1 MKKLL
6 SLVLALM
13 MLMTSV
19 VAYAESDGDSAADS
33 ATDAATTE
41 TAPVEVVED
50 LSWMEN
56 VIEPNKVVVEA
67 TETQVALE
75 AWNKA
80 IIEVDGLKFKDLNG
94 NGTLDV
100 YEDWRLDSETRA
112 YDLLSQ
118 MTLKEKVGH
127 LFHASTGGTFTAPYP
142 YTEEWLWSN
151 ANIVTIDGATYI
163 PMYHSIL
170 TDGVT
175 TYLHNTNGTPE
186 TLLYENNTMQL
197 IAESGRLGIPV
208 VLSCDRSYNTFAG
221 MVNLAN
227 YALGI
232 THDEELVYN
241 IVAQYAKEE
250 RALGFH
256 VPFHSYGV
264 EIGSWYGDEVNYIA
278 KMITVETKAYE
289 ENGVNACTKHFV
301 ARGGRSGYFSAISPA
316 NLVDSWMVGWDAA
329 VNEGGTSWIM
339 LNNGKFLNNCNVCY
353 DVESMNVLREQI
365 GYDGCVV
372 TDWPMWISAPSAS
385 GTTPDGRDLSQMTVG
400 ELYTVILEAG
410 VDQVGTFFMV
420 DGTDQSAEFLN
431 ANYPGQQQP
440 SYPDAIIEQ
449 VETGKLAIEVVDE
462 HVFRVLRNKF
472 DLGLFEDPYGDLNE
486 ALELLA
492 SDEYKAEQFELTTI
506 DDIYAAR
513 KDETNEMEIELQVKS
528 SVLLKNDG
536 VLPLQAG
543 VKAYVTGNSDKTAAL
558 DVEAMKAYATV
569 VENIED
575 ADVIIARVTA
585 MDDATEYIIEDA
597 EYYNKP
603 LVLVYDAVGS
613 VSSEPNAAA
622 VAGADAILFLT
633 YSAKSDHGSPL
644 GDFFTQTLPSVLA
657 DMLFG
662 VKQPAGSLVFEIAR
676 TTEDATVDWLEL
688 ALDTGVDTKT
698 RLYMAA
704 TVRNNPTAQLP
715 NNLGDVLWTTEFGMS
730 YDQPADFEFLALTFP
745 QVVGVVEEETSS
757 GVSTKTSVVDHV
769 VAGEPFTVY
778 FIAQNNGG
786 DGHFNADVYDNGNLI
801 ASKFFSVNGGDFII
815 AEIELTLEAGEHH
828 ITVLGMEKTLT
839 IGE

>member
-1 MKKLL
+1 MKKTL
-6 SLVLALM
+6 SLLLALAM
-13 MLMTSV
+13 VLSCFG
-19 VAYAESDGDSAADS
+19 ALAE
-33 ATDAATTE
+33 
-41 TAPVEVVED
+41 APAGWEA
-50 LSWMEN
+50 N
-56 VIEPNKVVVEA
+56 VITPNKVVVPA
-67 TETQVALE
+67 TETQAGLE
-75 AWNKA
+75 AWTKE
-80 IIEVDGLKFKDLNG
+80 IIDVDGLKFKDMNA
-94 NGTLDV
+94 NGTLDA
-100 YEDWRLDSETRA
+100 YEDWRLTSAERA
-112 YDLLSQ
+112 QDLLSQ

-151 ANIVTIDGATYI
+151 DAIVTIEESPYV

-186 TLLYENNTMQL
+186 TLLHENNTMQL

-232 THDEELVYN
+232 THDEQLVYD

-278 KMITVETKAYE
+278 KMIATETRAYE

-301 ARGGRSGYFSAISPA
+301 ARGGRTSYIAGVSPA
-316 NLVDSWMVGWDAA
+316 NLVDSWMVGWKAA
-329 VNEGGTSWIM
+329 INEGGTSWIM
-339 LNNGKFLNNCNVCY
+339 LNNGDFLNNDCDVCY
-353 DVESMNVLREQI
+353 DAESMGYLRDVL

-372 TDWPMWISAPSAS
+372 TDWPMWFGNPAEMVT
-385 GTTPDGRDLSQMTVG
+385 GTAPDGRDLKSLSVG
-400 ELYTVILEAG
+400 ELYTIVLEAG

-420 DGTDQSAEFLN
+420 DGLDTSTEYLN
-431 ANYPGQQQP
+431 ANYPGLQQP
-440 SYPDAIIEQ
+440 SWPDAIIEQ

-472 DLGLFEDPYGDLNE
+472 DLGLFEDPYGDLTE

-492 SDEYKAEQFELTTI
+492 SDAYKAEQFELTTI
-506 DDIYAAR
+506 EDIYAAR
-513 KDETNEMEIELQVKS
+513 KDYTNELEIELQVKS
-528 SVLLKNDG
+528 SVLLKNEG
-536 VLPLQAG
+536 NILPLAEG
-543 VKAYVTGNSDKTAAL
+543 TKVYVTGNSDKTLAL
-558 DVEAMKAYATV
+558 DKTAIGAYATLV
-569 VENIED
+569 DDIAA
-575 ADVIIARVTA
+575 ADVIVARVTA
-585 MDDATEYIIEDA
+585 MDDATEYILEDA
-597 EYYNKP
+597 ADFDKP

-613 VSSEPNAAA
+613 NSSEPNAAA
-622 VAGADAILFLT
+622 EAGADAVLFLT

-662 VKQPAGSLVFEIAR
+662 KKVPGGSLVFEIAR
-676 TTEDATVDWLEL
+676 TTEDAAIDWVEL
-688 ALDTGVDTKT
+688 ALDSGVDMKT
-698 RLYMAA
+698 RMYMAA
-704 TVRNNPTAQLP
+704 TVRNNPTFLLP
-715 NNLGDVLWTTEFGMS
+715 NNLGDVLWTTEFGMT
-730 YDQPADFEFLALTFP
+730 YGQEADFVFDTLVFP
-745 QVVGVVEEETSS
+745 EYVGITEEETSS
-757 GVSTKTSVVDHV
+757 GVQTKTALLSAVR
-769 VAGEPFTVY
+769 AGEPFTIY
-778 FIAQNNGG
+778 FIAQNNGA
-786 DGHFNADVYDNGNLI
+786 DGHFNADVYDNGKLI
-801 ASKFFSVNGGDFII
+801 ASKFYSVNGGDFVI
-815 AEIELTLEAGEHH
+815 AEVELTLEAGEHT

-839 IGE
+839 VAE

>member
-1 MKKLL
+1 MKKTL
-6 SLVLALM
+6 SMLLALM
-13 MLMTSV
+13 MVLSCFG
-19 VAYAESDGDSAADS
+19 ALAEAPAAGWE
-33 ATDAATTE
+33 A
-41 TAPVEVVED
+41 
-50 LSWMEN
+50 N
-56 VIEPNKVVVEA
+56 VITPNKVVVPG
-67 TETQVALE
+67 TETQKALE
-75 AWNKA
+75 AWTKE
-80 IIEVDGLKFKDLNG
+80 IIEVDGLKFKDMNANG
-94 NGTLDV
+94 VLDA
-100 YEDWRLDSETRA
+100 YEDWRLSSDERA
-112 YDLLSQ
+112 KDLLSQ

-151 ANIVTIDGATYI
+151 DNIVTIDGATYI

-232 THDEELVYN
+232 THDEELVYD

-278 KMITVETKAYE
+278 KMITAETKAYE

-301 ARGGRSGYFSAISPA
+301 ARGGRSGYSAAVSPA

-329 VNEGGTSWIM
+329 VNAAGTSWIM
-339 LNNGKFLNNCNVCY
+339 LNNGSFLNDCNVCY
-353 DVESMNVLREQI
+353 DVESMNVLREQL

-372 TDWPMWISAPSAS
+372 TDWPMWTGAPSAS
-385 GTTPDGRDLSQMTVG
+385 GITPDGRDLSKMTVG

-410 VDQVGTFFMV
+410 VDQIGTFFMV

-449 VETGKLAIEVVDE
+449 VETGKLAIETVDE

-472 DLGLFEDPYGDLNE
+472 DLGLFEDPYGDLDE

-492 SDEYKAEQFELTTI
+492 SDAYKAEQFELTTI

-513 KDETNEMEIELQVKS
+513 KDSTNEMEIELQTKS
-528 SVLLKNDG
+528 SVLLKNEG
-536 VLPLQAG
+536 NLLPLAEG
-543 VKAYVTGNSDKTAAL
+543 TKVYVTGSSDKTAEL
-558 DVEAMKAYATV
+558 DKAAIGAYTTV
-569 VENIED
+569 VDDMES
-575 ADVIIARVTA
+575 ADVVVARVTA
-585 MDDATEYIIEDA
+585 MDDATEMILEDA
-597 EYYNKP
+597 DYAGKP
-603 LVLVYDAVGS
+603 MVLVFDAAGS
-613 VSSEPNAAA
+613 NTTEPNASA

-662 VKQPAGSLVFEIAR
+662 AKVPGGSLVFEIAR
-676 TTEDATVDWLEL
+676 TTEDATIDWLEL

-704 TVRNNPTAQLP
+704 TVRNNPTALLP
-715 NNLGDVLWTTEFGMS
+715 NNLGDVLWTTEFGMT
-730 YDQPADFEFLALTFP
+730 YGNDADFVFDVLTFP
-745 QVVGVVEEETSS
+745 QTVGVIEEETSS
-757 GVSTKTSVVDHV
+757 GVSTTTSVVDYV
-769 VAGEPFTVY
+769 VAGEPFTIY

-786 DGHFNADVYDNGNLI
+786 DGHFNADVYDNGQLI
-801 ASKFFSVNGGDFII
+801 ASKFYSVNGGDFII
-815 AEIELTLEAGEHH
+815 AEIELTLEAGEHT
-828 ITVLGMEKTLT
+828 ISVCGMEKVLT
-839 IGE
+839 IAE